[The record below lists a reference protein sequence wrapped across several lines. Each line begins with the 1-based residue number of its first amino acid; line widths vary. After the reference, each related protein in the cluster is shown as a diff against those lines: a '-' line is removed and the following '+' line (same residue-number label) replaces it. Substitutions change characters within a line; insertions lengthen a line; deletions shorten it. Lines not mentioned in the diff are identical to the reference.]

1 MKWYFLSAL
10 AAAAVATEF
19 AYQRSGPTLHA
30 QDNRDAPGRDQE
42 VPRSLEERGRGRFGG
57 AGGPGGPGG
66 RGGGG
71 FPGGGG
77 PMGGPD
83 LELVSQFDKDKNGWL
98 NLSERQGAREFLKS
112 QPGGGRR
119 GGFGPGR
126 GGMFQ
131 PGGFFA
137 PVLLTGLDANKDERL
152 SRNEIESGVQ
162 ALWQKAVDADRASV
176 TADALGEAL
185 NGVIPPPNFGGG
197 PGGGPG
203 GGFGGAGGDRNGPPG
218 GGPEGR
224 PGNEGPREGG
234 RRRPVE
240 EGANPSREEGARP
253 PADRGERP
261 ENPDRP
267 RNNPGPGAGP
277 GGPEGGP
284 PEGFGRRGGG
294 GGPMGGSGGG
304 GMFFGGGP
312 GRMLA
317 GAILQKSGKP
327 ADGQLT
333 SADLAK
339 VADQLFNEADK
350 DHDKQL
356 DSSELTTG
364 ISALMASAMPRGPG
378 GPGGGPGGRRAAGTP
393 GPKVDPA
400 QVKNY
405 GDESLYDA
413 GVLRTLFLTFENAD
427 WEKELEEFHG
437 TDVEVPATMQVDGKT
452 YKNVGFHFRG
462 MSSYGGVPTG
472 SKRSLN
478 VTMDL
483 ADPEQRLLGYKT
495 LNLLNAHEDGS
506 FLSSVLY
513 SHIARKHIPAPK
525 ANFVKV
531 VINGE
536 SWGVYVNV
544 QQYNKEFLAE
554 NFPTSKGARWKV
566 SGSPGGGGGLEYFG
580 ENVEDYKRRY
590 EIKTNDK
597 SWKAFINLCR
607 VLNETPTEELEAA
620 LEPILDIEQ
629 TLWFLA
635 LDVALINNDGYWV
648 RASDYSIYLDP
659 SGKFHPIPHDMNEA
673 FRPGMMMGMGG
684 PGGGGRGGFGGGGG
698 GPEGERR
705 GERGRDGERGRGGPG
720 GGGGGFGGGGFG
732 PPGGGGPGMGPR
744 GGGLELDPLVALDD
758 ARKPLRSRLL
768 KVPSLRARYL
778 AKVKVIAEQDLD
790 WKALAPVVAQAK
802 SLIEDEIR
810 ADTRKLST
818 FEEFESAVSTAAA
831 SDSAPRSREVSVRTF
846 VEQRRAYL
854 LRNSDVSAARVS
866 AAK

>member
-1 MKWYFLSAL
+1 MKKWYYLTAL

-19 AYQRSGPTLHA
+19 AYQRSGPALHA
-30 QDNRDAPGRDQE
+30 QDNRGPQGREQE
-42 VPRSLEERGRGRFGG
+42 VPRALDERGGRGRFGEG
-57 AGGPGGPGG
+57 GQGGGPGGGG
-66 RGGGG
+66 RGG
-71 FPGGGG
+71 FGG
-77 PMGGPD
+77 PGPMNGPD
-83 LELVSQFDKDKNGWL
+83 LELVAQFDKDKSGWL
-98 NLSERQGAREFLKS
+98 NQAERQAAREFLKT

-137 PVLLTGLDANKDERL
+137 PALLTGLDADKDERL

-162 ALWQKAVDADRASV
+162 SLWQKAVDADRASV

-185 NGVIPPPNFGGG
+185 NGLIPAPNFGGG
-197 PGGGPG
+197 PGGPGG
-203 GGFGGAGGDRNGPPG
+203 GGFGQPP

-224 PGNEGPREGG
+224 PGNDGPREGG

-240 EGANPSREEGARP
+240 EGANPPRDEEGRP
-253 PADRGERP
+253 AERGERAD
-261 ENPDRP
+261 NPDRP
-267 RNNPGPGAGP
+267 RNNAGP
-277 GGPEGGP
+277 GGPEGAP
-284 PEGFGRRGGG
+284 PEGGGRRGGG
-294 GGPMGGSGGG
+294 FGGPMGGGPGGGG
-304 GMFFGGGP
+304 GMFGGGP
-312 GRMLA
+312 GRMIA
-317 GAILQKSGKP
+317 GAIVQKAGKSVENPITLAELQK
-327 ADGQLT
+327 
-333 SADLAK
+333 
-339 VADQLFNEADK
+339 VAEQLFDEADK
-350 DHDKQL
+350 NHDKQL
-356 DSSELTTG
+356 DSPELTDG
-364 ISALMASAMPRGPG
+364 ISALMASAPRGPGRPG
-378 GPGGGPGGRRAAGTP
+378 GPGGGGPFGRRAAGTP
-393 GPKVDPA
+393 GPKVEPA
-400 QVKNY
+400 QVKTY
-405 GDESLYDA
+405 GDEPLYDA

-590 EIKTNDK
+590 EIKTNDNDK

-698 GPEGERR
+698 PEGERR

-732 PPGGGGPGMGPR
+732 PPGGGGVGMGPR
-744 GGGLELDPLVALDD
+744 SGGLELDPLVALDD

-854 LRNSDVSAARVS
+854 LRNSDVSAAKVS